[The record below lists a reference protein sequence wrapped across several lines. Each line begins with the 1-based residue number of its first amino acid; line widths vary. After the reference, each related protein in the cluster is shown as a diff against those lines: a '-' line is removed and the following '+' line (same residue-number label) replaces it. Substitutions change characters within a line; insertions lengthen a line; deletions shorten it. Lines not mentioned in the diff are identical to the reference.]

1 VTTYRALLKII
12 DVEKELAGASAREWV
27 SNLRESAAMPA
38 FVAEGTTKIIADV
51 RARGDVAVRELT
63 LKFDGPDLAS
73 PFLPEAEWDRLAA
86 LCPAPVRASLEL
98 AAERV
103 RAFHRPQIPQS
114 YEQRLPGGGRLR
126 NLTIPL
132 ERAACYVPGG
142 RAAYP
147 STVIMTA
154 AVARLCGV
162 PDVIV
167 ATPPRRDGSILPEVA
182 AAARIAGATRILRAG
197 GAQAVAALAIG
208 TAAVPRVD
216 CIVGPGNA
224 WVTEAKK
231 QLSGEV
237 RIDSLAGPTE
247 VVIVAD
253 SSANP
258 AFLAADLIAQAEHD
272 PLALAVLVTNDRA
285 LAEATAAEVE
295 RQLAANPL
303 PVASEALLARGCALV
318 TSTLERALALAD
330 EVAPEHLELV
340 VRDTEAALRQVP
352 RAAAVF
358 VGPYA
363 PVPVGDYLAGPNHT
377 LPTSGTAR
385 FANPLSCESFL
396 RRQNVIEYGEAQLA
410 HDAPYIAD
418 LANAEGLPGH
428 GRAVLIRKAA
438 SVLPPQ
444 LPPEAAIRHSVRPL
458 EAYGPPRAPA
468 AVPLH
473 LNESPSDLPAE
484 LKAALAAELVAS
496 DWSKYPITDG
506 AKLAALLAKA
516 AGVDPAGVLVGNG
529 SNELLQLLL
538 FASVEPGDAVVV
550 ATPSFSLYA
559 LQAEALG
566 ARVIEVPLRSGADQ
580 PPEAARRGAAPQAG
594 WGPDGSA
601 GGEGRGPV
609 VDRPFDF
616 PVEQLA
622 KAARDSSAK
631 LILLGSP
638 NNPTGTLLST
648 EGVKALL
655 AATPGL
661 VCIDEAYRDFCSQD
675 LAPLLAQNPRLVLF
689 RTFSKALAAASLRC
703 GSLFGA
709 PALVHELRKVQLP
722 YNLSAFT
729 CRVAAALLERPQLVR
744 ERAALVVAERERVA
758 AAVRAQGCTV
768 HASGANFLL
777 FEQGRRAPT
786 ELHAALFKRGV
797 LIRNISSHPLL
808 PRALRVSIGSP
819 ANNDAFLVALRAE
832 LP

>member
-1 VTTYRALLKII
+1 MTRQRALLRIV
-12 DVEKELAGASAREWV
+12 DLEKELAGASARHYV
-27 SNLRESAAMPA
+27 SSLRESAAMPA
-38 FVAEGTTKIIADV
+38 FVADATARIIADV

-63 LKFDGPDLAS
+63 HKFDGPDLES

-86 LCPAPVRASLEL
+86 LCPGPVRAALEL

-114 YEQRLPGGGRLR
+114 YEQRLPDGARLR

-182 AAARIAGATRILRAG
+182 AAARIAGATRVLRAG
-197 GAQAVAALAIG
+197 GAQAIAALAIG
-208 TAAVPRVD
+208 TAQVPRVD

-258 AFLAADLIAQAEHD
+258 EWLAADLIAQAEHD
-272 PLALAVLVTNDRA
+272 PLALAVLITSDRA
-285 LAEATAAEVE
+285 IAEATAAAVE

-318 TSTLERALALAD
+318 TSTIERALALAD

-358 VGPYA
+358 VGPYS

-410 HDAPYIAD
+410 HDARYLAD
-418 LANAEGLPGH
+418 LATAEGLHGH
-428 GRAVLIRKAA
+428 GRSVLLRRAT
-438 SVLPPQ
+438 SVLPSP
-444 LPPEAAIRHSVRPL
+444 LAPEAAIRHTVRPL

-473 LNESPSDLPAE
+473 LNESPTDLPAE

-506 AKLAALLAKA
+506 AKLSALLAKTV
-516 AGVDPAGVLVGNG
+516 GIDPSNVLVGNG

-566 ARVIEVPLRSGADQ
+566 ARVLEVPLRSGPQLDQ
-580 PPEAARRGAAPQAG
+580 PFE
-594 WGPDGSA
+594 
-601 GGEGRGPV
+601 
-609 VDRPFDF
+609 F
-616 PVEQLA
+616 PVERLA

-631 LILLGSP
+631 LVLLGSP
-638 NNPTGTLLST
+638 NNPTGTLLSVAAVET
-648 EGVKALL
+648 LL
-655 AATPGL
+655 ATTPGL
-661 VCIDEAYRDFCSQD
+661 VCIDEAYRDFCGQD
-675 LAPLLAQNPRLVLF
+675 LAPLLAANPRLVLF

-703 GSLFGA
+703 GSLYGA

-744 ERAALVVAERERVA
+744 ERAALVVSERERVGA
-758 AAVRAQGCTV
+758 ALRALGCTV

-777 FEQGRRAPT
+777 FEQGLRAPT

-819 ANNDAFLVALRAE
+819 ANNDAFLAALRAE